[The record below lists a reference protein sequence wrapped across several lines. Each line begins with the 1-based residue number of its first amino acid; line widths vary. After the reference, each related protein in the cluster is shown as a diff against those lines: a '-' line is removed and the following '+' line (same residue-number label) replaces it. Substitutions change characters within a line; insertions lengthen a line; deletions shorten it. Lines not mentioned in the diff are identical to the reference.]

1 MKFKS
6 LSDLLKD
13 SSFDTLKNS
22 SHSSSRVFSDDTFDF
37 LSLIENWHLIIGE
50 KFAKFSIPLKLQYG
64 TLTILSNHSVF
75 AQHLGFLEETIKV
88 KIVEHY
94 PALKGKINSIK
105 FQNNPRHFQD
115 QVNSHASRVKSK
127 IDENEVLIHKQSP
140 RYKELERKAKEVFSD
155 LEEDEIKD
163 QIISIY
169 IQKHYFNA

>member
-1 MKFKS
+1 M
-6 LSDLLKD
+6 
-13 SSFDTLKNS
+13 
-22 SHSSSRVFSDDTFDF
+22 
-37 LSLIENWHLIIGE
+37 
-50 KFAKFSIPLKLQYG
+50 
-64 TLTILSNHSVF
+64 
-75 AQHLGFLEETIKV
+75 EETIKV

-94 PALKGKINSIK
+94 PALRGKINSIK
-105 FQNNPRHFQD
+105 FQNNPRHFQE

-127 IDENEVLIHKQSP
+127 IDEDEVLIHKQSP